1 MWWSALGV
9 ALKHICSYEEALLA
23 ASSECCSPL
32 LFPKLPPLRVHITL
46 YTHGQH
52 VAQVQHMLFIALRYI
67 ACVVEIE
74 DSSLLSVS
82 VFLACFESL
91 VAHSPVTTQIAPT
104 TGARGL
110 GKQPAHDAVVMER
123 MLATCGV
130 RDVASF
136 NNI

>member
-1 MWWSALGV
+1 MCV
-9 ALKHICSYEEALLA
+9 ALKHIRSYEEALFA
-23 ASSECCSPL
+23 ASCESRRPL

-52 VAQVQHMLFIALRYI
+52 VAQVQHVLFITLSDVAHVI
-67 ACVVEIE
+67 EVE

-82 VFLACFESL
+82 VFLARFESL
-91 VAHSPVTTQIAPT
+91 VAHSPVTTKVAPT

-110 GKQPAHDAVVMER
+110 SKQPAHDAVVMER

-130 RDVASF
+130 GGVSSF